1 MKHFTKYLNISAKLI
16 KCLVKDN
23 KTTLLDIIF
32 KNLKFYENRNDITF
46 ELYKNLNISS
56 NFIKRLI
63 KDKNGHFLDIIFSHL
78 KFYDNEL
85 ILQLLFLYKSKTAMI
100 SSDLNQLISNEKF
113 KNFNKYLPR

>member
-46 ELYKNLNISS
+46 ELYKNYILTDRNYI
-56 NFIKRLI
+56 LI
-63 KDKNGHFLDIIFSHL
+63 VLRI
-78 KFYDNEL
+78 
-85 ILQLLFLYKSKTAMI
+85 
-100 SSDLNQLISNEKF
+100 
-113 KNFNKYLPR
+113 